1 MGCMRL
7 GYKKFK
13 EIKKWYGSSNFEI
26 GYDSYFTQGKWITLR
41 FGYWQKVDFE
51 GLQEILPHYCKVTE
65 NIVDEDD
72 DCGTLYNYNIT
83 DSRIY

>member
-1 MGCMRL
+1 MRI

-13 EIKKWYGSSNFEI
+13 EIKKWYGSSDFEI
-26 GYDSYFTQGKWITLR
+26 GYNSYFTKGEGLTLR

-51 GLQEILPHYCKVTE
+51 GLQELLPAYCDVIE

-72 DCGTLYNYNIT
+72 DCGVLYNYNIV
-83 DSRIY
+83 DNRLK

>member
-1 MGCMRL
+1 MRI

-13 EIKKWYGSSNFEI
+13 EIKKWYGSSDFEI
-26 GYDSYFTQGKWITLR
+26 GYDSYFTQGKGITLR

-51 GLQEILPHYCKVTE
+51 GLQEILPDYCKVTE

-83 DSRIY
+83 DDRIY

>member
-1 MGCMRL
+1 MRI

-13 EIKKWYGSSNFEI
+13 EIKKWYGSSDFEI
-26 GYDSYFTQGKWITLR
+26 GYDSYFTQGKGITLR
-41 FGYWQKVDFE
+41 FGYWKKVDLK
-51 GLQEILPHYCKVTE
+51 GLQEILPYYCTVTE

>member
-1 MGCMRL
+1 MRI

-26 GYDSYFTQGKWITLR
+26 GYDRDGLTLR

-51 GLQEILPHYCKVTE
+51 GLQQILPDYFEITE
-65 NIVDEDD
+65 NLVDEDD
-72 DCGTLYNYNIT
+72 DCGPLYNYIIK
-83 DSRIY
+83 RAY